1 MSYWREKA
9 QSIIYPALREGLA
22 QGLSGRSLRRHIRNH
37 YIIFDSANLKKFYPG
52 VLLKVG
58 DYYPDNEFLKQ
69 MIDLNRKNEIN
80 GEVFFFYEGIK
91 KYPDFFKEIYKD
103 RVVFPELLN

>member
-37 YIIFDSANLKKFYPG
+37 YIIFDSANLKKFYPYRVWCDEVDKALG
-52 VLLKVG
+52 GKNPDGEQIRLNLL
-58 DYYPDNEFLKQ
+58 
-69 MIDLNRKNEIN
+69 
-80 GEVFFFYEGIK
+80 
-91 KYPDFFKEIYKD
+91 
-103 RVVFPELLN
+103 